1 MLQKPKKGGSRTVEE
16 LQQDY
21 EIEKELANR
30 LRGASEYQRRSL
42 YASIY
47 NEYYDA
53 YNRKKSSAPKKKALL
68 SNQLKLIETFLNKD
82 ATFLEVGAGDGLL
95 SLEVCKYVKQVY
107 AIEVSNEI
115 TKALPQRQNL
125 HLLLTDGIDIPV
137 PKNSIDVVY
146 SNQLMEHIHPDDARI
161 QLQNIFNVLVPS
173 GVYVCITPNKLS
185 GPHDI
190 SRYFDK
196 VATGFHLKEYTIS
209 ELSVLFK
216 EVGFSKVEVSIGAQ
230 GIYIQTPLFLLSSF
244 ENILNLLPFD
254 IRLQI
259 SRIPLSRLLL
269 GIKLIG
275 IK

>member
-1 MLQKPKKGGSRTVEE
+1 MLQMSKKCDPRTAEE
-16 LQQDY
+16 LQRDY
-21 EIEKELANR
+21 RLEKELANR

-47 NEYYDA
+47 NDYYE
-53 YNRKKSSAPKKKALL
+53 RVSLKKSSALKNNAHL

-82 ATFLEVGAGDGLL
+82 ATFLEVGAGDGSL
-95 SLEVCKYVKQVY
+95 SLEVSKYVKQVY
-107 AIEVSNEI
+107 AIEVSREI
-115 TKALPQRQNL
+115 TKALPQRQNF
-125 HLLLTDGIDIPV
+125 HLILTDGIDIPG
-137 PKNSIDVVY
+137 PKNSIDVAY
-146 SNQLMEHIHPDDARI
+146 SDQLMEHIHPDDARV
-161 QLQNIFNVLVPS
+161 QLQNIYNVLVPR

-216 EVGFSKVEVSIGAQ
+216 EIGFSKVEVYIGAQ
-230 GIYIQTPLFLLSSF
+230 GIYIKAPLFLLRSF
-244 ENILNLLPFD
+244 EDILNMLPFD
-254 IRLQI
+254 IRLRI